1 MLQEIWHCQ
10 IPSESFGNLHSLH
23 VESCASLLKFL
34 PSFLLSSLQNLE
46 VVILKNYDLLEEVFD
61 LEGIDVN
68 NEHVRLLSKLKKL
81 SLIGLPKLRHICNK
95 DRPQRQLVLPKP
107 EMAECG
113 QLWQLEKPFPSF
125 YGLRSC
131 ATWRCRSDGYR
142 QYRISSINPPFT
154 GIFAQPNKCLSRM
167 SFSTTA

>member
-1 MLQEIWHCQ
+1 MQLLQYMAWSNFHVVEIWHGQ
-10 IPSESFGNLHSLH
+10 IPSESFDNLHSLH
-23 VESCASLLKFL
+23 VENCASLLKFL

-95 DRPQRQLVLPKP
+95 DRP
-107 EMAECG
+107 
-113 QLWQLEKPFPSF
+113 
-125 YGLRSC
+125 
-131 ATWRCRSDGYR
+131 
-142 QYRISSINPPFT
+142 
-154 GIFAQPNKCLSRM
+154 
-167 SFSTTA
+167 